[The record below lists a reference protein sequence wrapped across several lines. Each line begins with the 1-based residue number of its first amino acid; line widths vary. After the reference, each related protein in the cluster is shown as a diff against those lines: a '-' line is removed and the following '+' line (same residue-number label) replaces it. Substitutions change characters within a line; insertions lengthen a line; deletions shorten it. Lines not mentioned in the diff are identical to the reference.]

1 MRPSRPSAKIVLALD
16 TNVLVRIL
24 IDDPQSA
31 GQCAAARAL
40 ASAAGEVYVSQLVQI
55 ETVWV
60 LESAYGFARAEL
72 AAVLETL
79 LGSQSFV
86 LQHADVLR
94 AALGEF
100 RSGAA
105 DFSDYVILTQA
116 RAENIILATFDR
128 KLGKLPGAR
137 LVLSK

>member
-1 MRPSRPSAKIVLALD
+1 MLALD

-24 IDDPQSA
+24 IDDPQA
-31 GQCAAARAL
+31 IDQCEAARAL
-40 ASAAGEVYVSQLVQI
+40 ASAAGEVYVPQVVQI

-79 LGSQSFV
+79 LGNQSFE

-94 AALGEF
+94 TALGEF
-100 RSGAA
+100 RNGAA
-105 DFSDYVILTQA
+105 DFSDYVILAQA
-116 RAENIILATFDR
+116 RAENMVLATFDR
-128 KLGKLPGAR
+128 KLGKLPGAQ
-137 LVLSK
+137 LVSGK

>member
-1 MRPSRPSAKIVLALD
+1 MLALD

-40 ASAAGEVYVSQLVQI
+40 ASAAGEVYVPQVVQI

-79 LGSQSFV
+79 LGNQSFV
-86 LQHADVLR
+86 MQHADVLR

-100 RSGAA
+100 RSGSA
-105 DFSDYVILTQA
+105 DFSDYVILIQA
-116 RAENIILATFDR
+116 RAENMVLATFDR

-137 LVLSK
+137 LVPVAEG

>member
-1 MRPSRPSAKIVLALD
+1 MLALD

-24 IDDPQSA
+24 IDDPQA
-31 GQCAAARAL
+31 IDQCAAARAL
-40 ASAAGEVYVSQLVQI
+40 ASAAGEVYVSQVVQI

-60 LESAYGFARAEL
+60 LESAYGFARTEL

-79 LGSQSFV
+79 LGNQSFV
-86 LQHADVLR
+86 LQQADVLR

-100 RSGAA
+100 RNGAA

-116 RAENIILATFDR
+116 RAENMMLATFDR

>member
-1 MRPSRPSAKIVLALD
+1 MLALD

-24 IDDPQSA
+24 IDDPQTI

-40 ASAAGEVYVSQLVQI
+40 ASAAGEVYVPQVVQI

-60 LESAYGFARAEL
+60 LESAYGFARPEL
-72 AAVLETL
+72 AAALETL
-79 LGSQSFV
+79 LGNQSFV

-100 RSGAA
+100 RNGAA
-105 DFSDYVILTQA
+105 DFSDYVILTQV
-116 RAENIILATFDR
+116 RAENMALATFDR
-128 KLGKLPGAR
+128 KLGKLPGAQ
-137 LVLSK
+137 LVSGK

>member
-1 MRPSRPSAKIVLALD
+1 MLALD

-24 IDDPQSA
+24 IDDPQA
-31 GQCAAARAL
+31 IDQCAAARAL
-40 ASAAGEVYVSQLVQI
+40 ASAAGEVYVPQVVQI

-72 AAVLETL
+72 TAVLETL
-79 LGSQSFV
+79 LSNQSFV
-86 LQHADVLR
+86 LQHAAVLR

-100 RSGAA
+100 RHGAA

-116 RAENIILATFDR
+116 RAENMLLATFDR
-128 KLGKLPGAR
+128 KLGKLPGAQ
-137 LVLSK
+137 LVSVA